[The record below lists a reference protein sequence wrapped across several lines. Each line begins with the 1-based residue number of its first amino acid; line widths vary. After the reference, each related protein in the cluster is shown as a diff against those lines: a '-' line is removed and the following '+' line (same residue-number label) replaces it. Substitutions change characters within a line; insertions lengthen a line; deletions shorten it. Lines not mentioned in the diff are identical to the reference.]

1 MDDQPLR
8 DYFKFDETDLNAN
21 RSGRFSDKQ
30 QKKIIQEDK
39 KITKLLIVIGIG
51 LAAVTLMIV
60 YFAIFPV
67 LASWQTRPT
76 GGNIGALFLPGL
88 WGLIAGG
95 LAYLVLHGA
104 IKSRMNF
111 SKVKF
116 KKVEGP
122 LHFVA
127 VKSDDSEDIG
137 YDLRLGKERL
147 GLGLVNDDMRSAMQ
161 EGDIYAV
168 YYYKFNDDKHLL
180 SLEWLESAAPSKI

>member
-8 DYFKFDETDLNAN
+8 DFFKFDETDLNAN

-30 QKKIIQEDK
+30 QKKILQEDK

-51 LAAVTLMIV
+51 LVVVTLMIV
-60 YFAIFPV
+60 YFAIVPV
-67 LASWQTRPT
+67 LVTWQTRT
-76 GGNIGALFLPGL
+76 AGGNIGALFLPGL

-95 LAYLVLHGA
+95 LGYLVLHGA
-104 IKSRMNF
+104 IKNRINF

-116 KKVEGP
+116 KKAEGP

-137 YDLRLGKERL
+137 YDLKLGKERL
-147 GLGLVNDDMRSAMQ
+147 GLGLVDDDMRGAMK

-180 SLEWLESAAPSKI
+180 SLEWLEPAVPSNI